1 VICGGDF
8 ERWDLHVRG
17 GLLGSMRMRM
27 GVEEHGSGRQQ
38 MRFRYWPRFSRLGLA
53 GGMLFG
59 ALAAWAAIEQSWVV
73 AAFLGGGALLL
84 AISMLHDCAAA
95 GGIVMH
101 SLDDQD
107 EYAPSRVVAPE
118 LVPVLNGASANG
130 SSGMPDRRKA
140 ALNGHAHTNG
150 AVRERLGVEGTLG
163 ETEHDESLTR
173 SQQEG

>member
-1 VICGGDF
+1 
-8 ERWDLHVRG
+8 
-17 GLLGSMRMRM
+17 
-27 GVEEHGSGRQQ
+27 

-53 GGMLFG
+53 GGTIFG

-84 AISMLHDCAAA
+84 AVSMLHDCAAA

-118 LVPVLNGASANG
+118 LVPVLNGAAANG
-130 SSGMPDRRKA
+130 SSAGLPDRRPA

-150 AVRERLGVEGTLG
+150 AVRERLDVEGALG
-163 ETEHDESLTR
+163 EPQHEEPLTR
-173 SQQEG
+173 TRQEG